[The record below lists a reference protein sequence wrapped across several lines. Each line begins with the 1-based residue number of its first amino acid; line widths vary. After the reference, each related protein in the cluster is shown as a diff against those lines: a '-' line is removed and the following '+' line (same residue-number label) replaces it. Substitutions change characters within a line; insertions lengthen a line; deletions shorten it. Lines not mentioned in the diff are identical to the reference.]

1 MKNIRIYAFLPPFVL
16 LTIAA
21 AYSLVIGM
29 RNETKAIAFLS
40 HLFDMALDTFGWF
53 YALAAL
59 LVCLL
64 TLFLMFSRYGDIK
77 FGGQDAQPEYSYW
90 NWFAMTLCA
99 GIAIGVV
106 FWGAAEPVMQFMNP
120 PKSLGIVPFSE
131 EAARFSL
138 AQIFLEWTL
147 TPYAMYTVC
156 GISCAYAFYNM
167 KAPRTISS
175 AFIPIFGERMKGFW
189 GQILDA
195 FIIFSLAGGIVTS
208 LGEGVLQVA
217 SGLDSQFGVPS
228 TRVSWGIISLLMI
241 AIYTASSCAGIK
253 RGMRFISDINGK
265 LFFVF
270 LGFVFIVGPT
280 IFNINLGLEAL
291 ANYIESFFSRHLFLA
306 PISGDSFPRIWTLF
320 FFAIWYAWA
329 PVTGMFLARMAYG
342 RTLGPRHRHVPRA
355 HGLRAYRPP
364 VCSHEPA
371 AALGL
376 RNGVVHP
383 LRRHRDTHG
392 SSPEPRHS
400 EDTQRKGRRGRD
412 VRLPQLPAAR

>member
-77 FGGQDAQPEYSYW
+77 FGGPDAQPEYSYW

-265 LFFVF
+265 LFRLADLRGKYVLLDFWASWCGPCRASNPHLKELYAKYKDEGFEVVCIADDDSAEDKWRAAVEKDGIQAFHHVLRGLKWKDGQPEHSTDISEHYGIHF
-270 LGFVFIVGPT
+270 LPT
-280 IFNINLGLEAL
+280 KILVDKEGMIIGRFGEGDEEKMDNQLKEIFGE
-291 ANYIESFFSRHLFLA
+291 
-306 PISGDSFPRIWTLF
+306 
-320 FFAIWYAWA
+320 
-329 PVTGMFLARMAYG
+329 
-342 RTLGPRHRHVPRA
+342 
-355 HGLRAYRPP
+355 
-364 VCSHEPA
+364 
-371 AALGL
+371 
-376 RNGVVHP
+376 
-383 LRRHRDTHG
+383 
-392 SSPEPRHS
+392 
-400 EDTQRKGRRGRD
+400 
-412 VRLPQLPAAR
+412 

>member
-64 TLFLMFSRYGDIK
+64 TIFLMFSRYGDIK

-253 RGMRFISDINGK
+253 RGMR
-265 LFFVF
+265 
-270 LGFVFIVGPT
+270 
-280 IFNINLGLEAL
+280 
-291 ANYIESFFSRHLFLA
+291 HQ
-306 PISGDSFPRIWTLF
+306 PR
-320 FFAIWYAWA
+320 
-329 PVTGMFLARMAYG
+329 P
-342 RTLGPRHRHVPRA
+342 
-355 HGLRAYRPP
+355 
-364 VCSHEPA
+364 
-371 AALGL
+371 
-376 RNGVVHP
+376 
-383 LRRHRDTHG
+383 
-392 SSPEPRHS
+392 
-400 EDTQRKGRRGRD
+400 
-412 VRLPQLPAAR
+412 

>member
-77 FGGQDAQPEYSYW
+77 FGGPDAKPEYSYW

-175 AFIPIFGERMKGFW
+175 AFIR
-189 GQILDA
+189 
-195 FIIFSLAGGIVTS
+195 FS
-208 LGEGVLQVA
+208 A
-217 SGLDSQFGVPS
+217 S
-228 TRVSWGIISLLMI
+228 
-241 AIYTASSCAGIK
+241 A
-253 RGMRFISDINGK
+253 
-265 LFFVF
+265 
-270 LGFVFIVGPT
+270 
-280 IFNINLGLEAL
+280 
-291 ANYIESFFSRHLFLA
+291 
-306 PISGDSFPRIWTLF
+306 
-320 FFAIWYAWA
+320 
-329 PVTGMFLARMAYG
+329 
-342 RTLGPRHRHVPRA
+342 
-355 HGLRAYRPP
+355 
-364 VCSHEPA
+364 
-371 AALGL
+371 
-376 RNGVVHP
+376 
-383 LRRHRDTHG
+383 
-392 SSPEPRHS
+392 
-400 EDTQRKGRRGRD
+400 
-412 VRLPQLPAAR
+412 